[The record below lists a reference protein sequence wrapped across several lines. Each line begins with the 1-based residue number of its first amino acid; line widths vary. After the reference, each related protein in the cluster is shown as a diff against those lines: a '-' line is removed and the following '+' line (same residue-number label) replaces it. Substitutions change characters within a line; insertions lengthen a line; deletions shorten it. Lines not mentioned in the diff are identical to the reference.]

1 MDTLLVPRVT
11 LDDLLDRFDVI
22 LFDAYGVLAGSK
34 SVVPG
39 APEAVTYLNDLGK
52 SYYVLTNDA
61 SALPET
67 TAARYVR
74 MGLSIGVGR
83 IITSGSLLTSH
94 FQKSGLKGSR
104 CVVLGTDDSIRYVEA
119 AGGCMVSCAQEFD
132 TLVLG
137 DQSWPKFLETANRV
151 LTALFNKIDSCHRV
165 NLVLPNPDLIYPD
178 GDGFGFASGTAAMM
192 FESALAL
199 RYPGRCDLSFTR
211 LGKPH
216 AAIFEE
222 AFRRSGTMDMVMIG
236 DTPETDIRG
245 ANAYGIASVLVETG
259 TAAVDASLLPS
270 QDRPGFRMRSLA
282 LRL

>member
-1 MDTLLVPRVT
+1 MSPVPRVT
-11 LDDLLDRFDVI
+11 LDDLIDRYNVI

-39 APEAVTYLNDLGK
+39 AVEAIDRLNELGK
-52 SYYVLTNDA
+52 PYYVLTNDA

-67 TAARYVR
+67 TAARYSR
-74 MGLSIGVGR
+74 MGLYIDADR
-83 IITSGSLLTSH
+83 IITSGSLLPRH
-94 FQKSGLKGSR
+94 FQESGLTGSR
-104 CVVLGTDDSIRYVEA
+104 CVVLGTDDSARYVEA
-119 AGGCMVSCAQEFD
+119 ARGCMVSCVQEFD

-151 LTALFNKIDSCHRV
+151 LTALFNKIDKGQGV

-178 GDGFGFASGTAAMM
+178 GNGFGFASGTAAMM

-199 RYPGRCDLSFTR
+199 RYPGRSDLRFTR

-216 AAIFEE
+216 AAMFEE
-222 AFRRSGTMDMVMIG
+222 ALRRSGTMDMVMIG

-245 ANAYGIASVLVETG
+245 ANDFGIASALVETG
-259 TAAVDASLLPS
+259 TAAVDVSLLPRA
-270 QDRPGFRMRSLA
+270 DRPDCRMRSLA
-282 LRL
+282 LRS

>member
-1 MDTLLVPRVT
+1 MRPVPRVT
-11 LDDLLDRFDVI
+11 LNDLIDRYSVI

-39 APEAVTYLNDLGK
+39 APEAIDLLNDLGK
-52 SYYVLTNDA
+52 PYYVLTNDA
-61 SALPET
+61 SAIPET
-67 TAARYVR
+67 TAARYAC
-74 MGLSIGVGR
+74 MGLSIDTGR
-83 IITSGSLLTSH
+83 IITSGSLLIRH
-94 FQKSGLKGSR
+94 FRESGLLGSR
-104 CVVLGTDDSIRYVEA
+104 CVVLGTDDSVRYVVA
-119 AGGCMVSCAQEFD
+119 AGGDVVSYAQQFD

-137 DQSWPKFLETANRV
+137 DQSWPHFLETANGV
-151 LTALFNKIDSCHRV
+151 LTALFNKIDKGQGV

-199 RYPGRCDLSFTR
+199 RYPGRGDLRFSR

-222 AFRRSGTMDMVMIG
+222 ALRRSGTMDMVMIG

-245 ANAYGIASVLVETG
+245 ANAFGIASVLVETG
-259 TAAVDASLLPS
+259 TATVDVSLLPKP
-270 QDRPGFRMRSLA
+270 DRPGFRMRSLA
-282 LRL
+282 LRP

>member
-1 MDTLLVPRVT
+1 MSPLPRVT
-11 LDDLLDRFDVI
+11 LDDLIDCYSVI

-34 SVVPG
+34 SVVPD
-39 APEAVTYLNDLGK
+39 APEAIARLNDLGK
-52 SYYVLTNDA
+52 PYYVLTNDA

-67 TAARYVR
+67 TAARYAR
-74 MGLSIGVGR
+74 MGLSIDVDR
-83 IITSGSLLTSH
+83 IITSGSLLTRH
-94 FQKSGLKGSR
+94 FNESGLTGSR
-104 CVVLGTDDSIRYVEA
+104 CVVLGTDDSVRYVVAA
-119 AGGCMVSCAQEFD
+119 AGDVVSYGQEFD

-137 DQSWPKFLETANRV
+137 DQSWANFLETANAV
-151 LTALFNKIDSCHRV
+151 LTALFNKIDKGRGV

-192 FESALAL
+192 FESALTL
-199 RYPGRCDLSFTR
+199 RYPGRSDLRFTR

-245 ANAYGIASVLVETG
+245 ANAFGIASVLVETG
-259 TAAVDASLLPS
+259 TAVADVSLLPKP
-270 QDRPGFRMRSLA
+270 DRPDCRMCSLA
-282 LRL
+282 LRP